1 LNGSVEAL
9 VHDKINTAPHLFA
22 SFLSKNTRNSAMR
35 SSSAVQSLLKRNGV
49 GQRFR
54 QANQNKSG
62 ASFATSQFH
71 TSTFHRREGEDDREQ
86 QRLKGIYQVG
96 SRNFSTT
103 LALHYQASQPSESA
117 ALVLGLGAVSAA
129 CFAGAS
135 AISAYNQWKEQQPEA
150 LPDALPD
157 GTENKEQFKDEAE
170 HQQTKE
176 PKKEEP
182 LGARE
187 NIFSKWFDVGSKYY
201 EGGFED
207 TMTKREAAL
216 ILGVRESS
224 SAQRIKEAHRKI
236 MILNH
241 PDSGGSTYMSGKI
254 NEAKELLLKGKDRK
268 AKD

>member
-1 LNGSVEAL
+1 M
-9 VHDKINTAPHLFA
+9 K
-22 SFLSKNTRNSAMR
+22 
-35 SSSAVQSLLKRNGV
+35 SSSTVLSLLKRNGV

-54 QANQNKSG
+54 HANKNKSG
-62 ASFATSQFH
+62 ALFATSQFH

-86 QRLKGIYQVG
+86 QRLKGIPQVG
-96 SRNFSTT
+96 SRHYSTT
-103 LALHYQASQPSESA
+103 LALHYQATQPSESA

-135 AISAYNQWKEQQPEA
+135 AVSAYNQWKEQQPEA
-150 LPDALPD
+150 PPEKDEDA
-157 GTENKEQFKDEAE
+157 KEQFKDEAE
-170 HQQTKE
+170 HEHAKE
-176 PKKEEP
+176 QKKEEP
-182 LGARE
+182 LGPRE